1 MSSNG
6 RTHAAESA
14 RSPRKPTPALKN
26 DNRLV
31 EDSFAR
37 IFNLSPYRM
46 GVVRIAD
53 GVVLAVNDRLVDD
66 LGYTREEAIGHNIL
80 EFQMSDDLSIKIK
93 EALNDK
99 KPIRNVEGCVKTKNG
114 DERLIVTSAECLEFD
129 GEPCFIWATNDITEY
144 KRAEAALR
152 RNEELFRAIV
162 EDQTEMIVRWKPDG
176 TRTFVNQAYAR
187 VFGGKPEDYIGTNFY
202 PLIHEKFRERI
213 RQKILSITPEQPLA
227 TAIHQS
233 VAGGEVRWQ
242 EWTDRGIF
250 NQAGELVELQ
260 STGRDI
266 TERVKAEEELRTS
279 EERFSKAFSL
289 GPHRMG
295 IVRVSDGLILDV
307 NDRWVQETGLAR
319 ADVVGRSILDV
330 ISVVHGDAGDRVKE
344 LWEAGKPFR
353 DVELTFTPKTGKK
366 RIVLSSGEVF
376 DLHNEPCL
384 LFAAN
389 DITERKQVEERIRLL
404 QKITMDVAAAEDL
417 SSALGV
423 VLRDVCEMTGWALG
437 QAWLPN
443 EDDNTLTRSSAW
455 YAASPDLDQ
464 FRESTKDFT
473 FRSGEGLLGRVWQSK
488 EPAWVRDVP
497 PNKDCP
503 RSQFAIDAGLN
514 AGVAVPILSGEE
526 VIAILEFFLR
536 EPREED
542 ERLVNAIT
550 VVAAQLGMV
559 VRRKR
564 AEDALR
570 TSEQQL
576 RLLAVRLRSAREEE
590 GTRIARE
597 IHDELGSAL
606 TGLRWDLERLEK
618 LFANPKEVSVALNK
632 IPSIISVVDS
642 TIDTVRRISSEL
654 RPGVLDDLGLAPA
667 IEWQTQQFEQRTGIH
682 CLCSVKPGTVD
693 LGQDQATAIFRVFQ
707 EILTNVLRHAEATSI
722 DVRAFE
728 EGKCFVLE
736 VKDNGRGITAPE
748 KTNIRSLGLLGM
760 QERIQLIGGSV
771 QIDGVAGDGTR
782 VKVCVPLE
790 EKPRTSC

>member
-1 MSSNG
+1 MSNNG
-6 RTHAAESA
+6 RTHTAVPA
-14 RSPRKPTPALKN
+14 RSSRKPARALDHDYQSTD
-26 DNRLV
+26 DN
-31 EDSFAR
+31 FAR
-37 IFNLSPYRM
+37 IFNISPYRM
-46 GVVRIAD
+46 GIVRVTDRTI
-53 GVVLAVNDRLVDD
+53 LAVNDRFVHD
-66 LGYTREEAIGHNIL
+66 LGYTREEAIGRDIFDFH
-80 EFQMSDDLSIKIK
+80 
-93 EALNDK
+93 LNDELVARIK
-99 KPIRNVEGCVKTKNG
+99 QLLDNKNPIRDLEGGVQTKAG
-114 DERLIVTSAECLEFD
+114 DERRIVTSAECLDFE
-129 GEPCFIWATNDITEY
+129 GEPCFLWATNDITEQ
-144 KRAEAALR
+144 KQAEAALR

-202 PLIHEKFRERI
+202 PLIQEEYREKI
-213 RQKILSITPEQPLA
+213 RQKILSLTPEQPLA
-227 TAIHQS
+227 TSIHQS
-233 VAGGEVRWQ
+233 IADGEPRWQ

-250 NQAGELVELQ
+250 NQEDELVELQ

-289 GPHRMG
+289 GPQRMG

-319 ADVVGRSILDV
+319 ADVVGQSIQDV
-330 ISVVHGDAGDRVKE
+330 ISLVHGDAGDRVKE
-344 LWEAGKPFR
+344 LWETGKPFR
-353 DVELTFTPKTGKK
+353 DVELTFSPKTGKK

-384 LFAAN
+384 LFAAH
-389 DITERKQVEERIRLL
+389 DITERKQAEERIRLL

-417 SSALGV
+417 SSSLSV

-443 EDDNTLTRSSAW
+443 DDDNMLTRSSAW
-455 YAASPDLDQ
+455 YAATSDLDH

-473 FRSGEGLLGRVWQSK
+473 FPRGEGLLGRVWQSK
-488 EPAWVRDVP
+488 EPSWVRDVP
-497 PNKDCP
+497 PGKDCP

-526 VIAILEFFLR
+526 VIAVLEFFLR
-536 EPREED
+536 EPRAED

-550 VVAAQLGMV
+550 AVAAQLGMV

-570 TSEQQL
+570 SSEQQL
-576 RLLAVRLRSAREEE
+576 RALAVRLRSAREEE

-597 IHDELGSAL
+597 IHDELGGAL
-606 TGLRWDLERLEK
+606 TGLKWDLERLEK
-618 LFANPKEVSVALNK
+618 LLSNPKEASVALDK
-632 IPSIISVVDS
+632 IPPIISVVDS
-642 TIDTVRRISSEL
+642 TIDAVRRISSEL

-682 CLCSVKPGTVD
+682 CSCSFKPCSAD

-707 EILTNVLRHAEATSI
+707 EILTNVLRHAQATSI
-722 DVRAFE
+722 DVTAFE
-728 EGKCFVLE
+728 EGKCFMLE

-771 QIDGVAGDGTR
+771 QIDGVAGEGTR
-782 VKVCVPLE
+782 VKVCVPID
-790 EKPRTSC
+790 

>member
-1 MSSNG
+1 MRSNG
-6 RTHAAESA
+6 RTQAAA
-14 RSPRKPTPALKN
+14 PTRTLKKRTGALIQEN
-26 DNRLV
+26 GTADDIF
-31 EDSFAR
+31 ER

-46 GVVRIAD
+46 GIVRMSD
-53 GVVLAVNDRLVDD
+53 GVVCAINDRLVAEM
-66 LGYTREEAIGHNIL
+66 GYSREETIGHSIL
-80 EFQMSDDLSIKIK
+80 DFQLSDDLIVHIK
-93 EALNDK
+93 EMLHTK
-99 KPIRNVEGCVKTKNG
+99 KPIRDFEGRVTTKAG
-114 DERLIVTSAECLEFD
+114 EERMIVTSVECVEFD
-129 GEPCFIWATNDITEY
+129 GEPCFLWATNDVTEQ
-144 KRAEAALR
+144 KRTEAALR

-187 VFGGKPEDYIGTNFY
+187 VFGGKPEDYIGTNFF
-202 PLIHEKFRERI
+202 PLIHEEFRERI

-233 VAGGEVRWQ
+233 LADGEIRWQ

-250 NQAGELVELQ
+250 NQKGELVELQ

-295 IVRVSDGLILDV
+295 IIRLSDGLIVDV

-319 ADVVGRSILDV
+319 ADVVGHSILDV
-330 ISVVHGDAGDRVKE
+330 SALVHGDANDRVQE
-344 LWEAGKPFR
+344 LLEAGKPFR
-353 DVELTFTPKTGKK
+353 DVELTFSPKTGKK

-443 EDDNTLTRSSAW
+443 EEENTLTRSSAW
-455 YAASPDLDQ
+455 YASTPDLAY
-464 FRESTKDFT
+464 FREATVHFE
-473 FRSGEGLLGRVWQSK
+473 FRPGDGLLGRVWQSK

-497 PNKDCP
+497 PANNCP
-503 RSQFAIDAGLN
+503 RAQFATDAGLK

-526 VIAILEFFLR
+526 VIAVLEFFLR
-536 EPREED
+536 EPRDED
-542 ERLVNAIT
+542 EQLVHAIT
-550 VVAAQLGMV
+550 AIAAQLGMV

-564 AEDALR
+564 VEDALR
-570 TSEQQL
+570 SSEQQL
-576 RLLAVRLRSAREEE
+576 RALAVRLRSAREEE

-597 IHDELGSAL
+597 IHDELGGTL
-606 TGLRWDLERLEK
+606 TGLKWDLERLEK
-618 LFANPKEVSVALNK
+618 LLANPKDASVALEK
-632 IPSIISVVDS
+632 IPPIISVVDS

-654 RPGVLDDLGLAPA
+654 RPGVLDDLGLVPA

-682 CLCSVKPGTVD
+682 CSCSVKPCRID
-693 LGQDQATAIFRVFQ
+693 LGEAQATAIFRVFQ
-707 EILTNVLRHAEATSI
+707 EVLTNVLRHAEATSI
-722 DVRAFE
+722 DVNAFE

-736 VKDNGRGITAPE
+736 VKDNGRGITGPE

-771 QIDGVAGDGTR
+771 QIDGVPGEGTR
-782 VKVCVPLE
+782 VKVCVPIE
-790 EKPRTSC
+790 

>member
-1 MSSNG
+1 
-6 RTHAAESA
+6 
-14 RSPRKPTPALKN
+14 
-26 DNRLV
+26 
-31 EDSFAR
+31 
-37 IFNLSPYRM
+37 M
-46 GVVRIAD
+46 GIVRVAD
-53 GVVLAVNDRLVDD
+53 KVILAVNDRFVHD
-66 LGYTREEAIGHNIL
+66 LGYTREEAVGRNIFDFHL
-80 EFQMSDDLSIKIK
+80 NDELVTKIK
-93 EALNDK
+93 ELLDNK
-99 KPIRNVEGCVKTKNG
+99 NPIRDLEGGVQTKAG
-114 DERLIVTSAECLEFD
+114 DERRIVTSAECLDFK
-129 GEPCFIWATNDITEY
+129 GELCFLWATNDITEY

-187 VFGGKPEDYIGTNFY
+187 VFGGKPEDYIGTNFF
-202 PLIHEKFRERI
+202 PLIHEEYREKI
-213 RQKILSITPEQPLA
+213 RQKILSLTPEQPLA

-233 VAGGEVRWQ
+233 VADDEVRWQ

-250 NQAGELVELQ
+250 NQEGELVELQ

-295 IVRVSDGLILDV
+295 IVRLSDGLILDV

-319 ADVVGRSILDV
+319 PAVVGQSILDET
-330 ISVVHGDAGDRVKE
+330 SHVHGDAGDRFKE
-344 LWEAGKPFR
+344 LWETGKPFR
-353 DVELTFTPKTGKK
+353 DVELTFSPKTGKK
-366 RIVLSSGEVF
+366 RIVLASGEVF

-384 LFAAN
+384 LFAAH

-455 YAASPDLDQ
+455 YASTSALNQ

-473 FRSGEGLLGRVWQSK
+473 FGPGEGLLGRVWQSK

-497 PNKDCP
+497 PANDCP
-503 RSQFAIDAGLN
+503 RAQFAMDAGLN

-526 VIAILEFFLR
+526 VIAVLEFFLR

-550 VVAAQLGMV
+550 AVAAQLGMV

-570 TSEQQL
+570 SSEQQL
-576 RLLAVRLRSAREEE
+576 RALAVRLRSAREEE

-597 IHDELGSAL
+597 IHDELGGTL
-606 TGLRWDLERLEK
+606 TGLKWDLERLEK
-618 LFANPKEVSVALNK
+618 LLVDSKAVSVALDK
-632 IPSIISVVDS
+632 IPPIISVVDS

-682 CLCSVKPGTVD
+682 CSCSVKPGTVD
-693 LGQDQATAIFRVFQ
+693 LGQDHATAIFRVFQ
-707 EILTNVLRHAEATSI
+707 EILTNVLRHAKATSI
-722 DVRAFE
+722 DVSAFE

-771 QIDGVAGDGTR
+771 QIDGVAGQGTR

-790 EKPRTSC
+790 

>member
-1 MSSNG
+1 MSTNG
-6 RTHAAESA
+6 RTHAAA
-14 RSPRKPTPALKN
+14 PAHTLRKPARALKN

-31 EDSFAR
+31 DDSFAR

-46 GVVRIAD
+46 GIVRVAD
-53 GVVLAVNDRLVDD
+53 KVIVAVNDRFVHD
-66 LGYTREEAIGHNIL
+66 LGYTREEAIGRNIFDFHL
-80 EFQMSDDLSIKIK
+80 NDELAAKIK
-93 EALNDK
+93 ELRDDEN
-99 KPIRNVEGCVKTKNG
+99 PIRDLEGAVKTKSG
-114 DERLIVTSAECLEFD
+114 DERRIVTSAEYLDFE
-129 GEPCFIWATNDITEY
+129 GEPCFLWATNDITEY
-144 KRAEAALR
+144 KLTEAALR

-162 EDQTEMIVRWKPDG
+162 EDQTEMIVRWRPDG

-187 VFGGKPEDYIGTNFY
+187 VFGGKPEDYIGTNFF
-202 PLIHEKFRERI
+202 PLIHEEYRETI
-213 RQKILSITPEQPLA
+213 RQKILSLTPEQPLA

-233 VAGGEVRWQ
+233 VAEGEPRWQ

-250 NQAGELVELQ
+250 NQDGELVELQ

-295 IVRVSDGLILDV
+295 IVRVSDGSILDV
-307 NDRWVQETGLAR
+307 NDRWVQETGLTR
-319 ADVVGRSILDV
+319 AEVVGQSILDV
-330 ISVVHGDAGDRVKE
+330 ISQVHGDSSDRVKE

-353 DVELTFTPKTGKK
+353 DVELAFSPKTGKK

-384 LFAAN
+384 LFAAH
-389 DITERKQVEERIRLL
+389 DITERKQAEERIRLL

-417 SSALGV
+417 SSSLSV

-443 EDDNTLTRSSAW
+443 EDDTTLTRSSAW
-455 YAASPDLDQ
+455 YAATSDLDQ

-473 FRSGEGLLGRVWQSK
+473 FGPGEGLLGRVWQSK

-497 PNKDCP
+497 DDKDCP
-503 RSQFAIDAGLN
+503 RAQFAIDAGLN

-550 VVAAQLGMV
+550 AVAAQLGMV

-570 TSEQQL
+570 SSEQQL
-576 RLLAVRLRSAREEE
+576 RALAVRLRSAREEE

-606 TGLRWDLERLEK
+606 TGLKWDLERLEK
-618 LFANPKEVSVALNK
+618 LLANPKEASVALDK
-632 IPSIISVVDS
+632 IPPIISVVDS

-682 CLCSVKPGTVD
+682 CSCSVKPSTVD
-693 LGQDQATAIFRVFQ
+693 LGQEQATAMFRVFQ
-707 EILTNVLRHAEATSI
+707 EILTNVLRHAQATSI
-722 DVRAFE
+722 DVSAFQ
-728 EGKCFVLE
+728 EGQCFMLE

-771 QIDGVAGDGTR
+771 QIDGVAGEGTR
-782 VKVCVPLE
+782 VKVCVPLN
-790 EKPRTSC
+790 

>member
-6 RTHAAESA
+6 RTHAAASA
-14 RSPRKPTPALKN
+14 RSPRKPMRASKN

-31 EDSFAR
+31 DDNFAR
-37 IFNLSPYRM
+37 IFNISPYRM
-46 GVVRIAD
+46 GIVRAAD
-53 GVVLAVNDRLVDD
+53 NVILAVNDRWVSD
-66 LGYTREEAIGHNIL
+66 LGYTREEAVGHNIL
-80 EFQMSDDLSIKIK
+80 DFHLDNELVMKVK
-93 EALNDK
+93 ELLDNK
-99 KPIRNVEGCVKTKNG
+99 NPIRDLEGGVKTKSG
-114 DERLIVTSAECLEFD
+114 DERRIVTSAEWVDFE
-129 GEPCFIWATNDITEY
+129 GEPCFLWATNDITEY

-202 PLIHEKFRERI
+202 PLIREEYRELI
-213 RQKILSITPEQPLA
+213 RQKILSLTPESPLA
-227 TAIHQS
+227 TTIHQS
-233 VAGGEVRWQ
+233 IADGEVRWQ

-250 NQAGELVELQ
+250 NQEGELVELQ

-266 TERVKAEEELRTS
+266 TERFKAEEELRTS

-319 ADVVGRSILDV
+319 AAVVGQSILDV
-330 ISVVHGDAGDRVKE
+330 ISHVHGDAGDRVKE

-353 DVELTFTPKTGKK
+353 DVELTFSPKTGKK

-384 LFAAN
+384 LFAAH
-389 DITERKQVEERIRLL
+389 DITERKQGEERMRLL

-417 SSALGV
+417 SSALSV
-423 VLRDVCEMTGWALG
+423 VLSDVCEMTGWALG

-443 EDDNTLTRSSAW
+443 EDYNTLTRSSAW
-455 YAASPDLDQ
+455 YAATSDLDQ
-464 FRESTKDFT
+464 FREFTKDFT
-473 FRSGEGLLGRVWQSK
+473 FGRGEGLLGRVWQSK

-497 PNKDCP
+497 PANDCP
-503 RSQFAIDAGLN
+503 RAQFAIDAGLN

-526 VIAILEFFLR
+526 VIAVLEFFLR

-550 VVAAQLGMV
+550 AVAAQLGMV

-570 TSEQQL
+570 SSEQQL
-576 RLLAVRLRSAREEE
+576 RALAVRLRSAREEE

-618 LFANPKEVSVALNK
+618 LVANPKEVSVALDK

-682 CLCSVKPGTVD
+682 CSCSVKPGTVD

-722 DVRAFE
+722 NVSAFE
-728 EGKCFVLE
+728 EGQCFVLE

-771 QIDGVAGDGTR
+771 QIEGVAGEGTR
-782 VKVCVPLE
+782 VKVCVPIA
-790 EKPRTSC
+790 

>member
-6 RTHAAESA
+6 RTHAAASA
-14 RSPRKPTPALKN
+14 RSSRKSARALKN

-31 EDSFAR
+31 EDNFAR

-46 GVVRIAD
+46 GIVRMAD

-66 LGYTREEAIGHNIL
+66 LGYTREETIGHNIL
-80 EFQMSDDLSIKIK
+80 EFQMSDDLAIKIK
-93 EALNDK
+93 KVLNDK
-99 KPIRNVEGCVKTKNG
+99 KPVRNVEGCVKTKNG

-129 GEPCFIWATNDITEY
+129 GQMCFLWATNDITEQ
-144 KRAEAALR
+144 KQAEAALR

-187 VFGGKPEDYIGTNFY
+187 VFGGKPEDYIGTNFF
-202 PLIHEKFRERI
+202 PLIHEEYRERI
-213 RQKILSITPEQPLA
+213 RQKILSLTPEQPLA
-227 TAIHQS
+227 TAIHRS
-233 VAGGEVRWQ
+233 VADGEPRWQ

-250 NQAGELVELQ
+250 NQEGELVELQ

-295 IVRVSDGLILDV
+295 IVRLSDGLILDV

-319 ADVVGRSILDV
+319 ATVVGQSILDV
-330 ISVVHGDAGDRVKE
+330 TSRVHGDAGDRVKE

-353 DVELTFTPKTGKK
+353 DVELTFSPKTGKK
-366 RIVLSSGEVF
+366 RIVLASGEVF
-376 DLHNEPCL
+376 DLHNETCL
-384 LFAAN
+384 LFAAY
-389 DITERKQVEERIRLL
+389 DITERKQAEERIRLL

-417 SSALGV
+417 SSALSV

-443 EDDNTLTRSSAW
+443 EDDDTLTRSSAW
-455 YAASPDLDQ
+455 YAGTSDLDQ
-464 FRESTKDFT
+464 FREFTKDFR
-473 FRSGEGLLGRVWQSK
+473 FRPGEGLLGRVWQSK

-497 PNKDCP
+497 PANDCP
-503 RSQFAIDAGLN
+503 RAQFAIDAGLN

-526 VIAILEFFLR
+526 VIAVLEFFLR

-570 TSEQQL
+570 ASEQQL
-576 RLLAVRLRSAREEE
+576 RALSVRLRSAREEE

-597 IHDELGSAL
+597 IHDELGGSL
-606 TGLRWDLERLEK
+606 TGLKWDLERLEQ
-618 LFANPKEVSVALNK
+618 LLANPNNVSAAQDRIKPL
-632 IPSIISVVDS
+632 IGIIDA

-654 RPGVLDDLGLAPA
+654 RPGILDDLGLIAA
-667 IEWQTQQFEQRTGIH
+667 IEWQTQQFTDRTGIK
-682 CLCSVKPGTVD
+682 CSCVVAPDTID
-693 LGQDQATAIFRVFQ
+693 LGQEQGTAIFRVFQ
-707 EILTNVLRHAEATSI
+707 EILTNVLRHAEATS
-722 DVRAFE
+722 VE
-728 EGKCFVLE
+728 VKLYQETGCFVLE
-736 VKDNGRGITAPE
+736 VKDNGRGITGQQ
-748 KTNIRSLGLLGM
+748 KTNVRSLGLLGM
-760 QERIQLIGGSV
+760 QERLHLLGGCV
-771 QIDGVAGDGTR
+771 DIEGAAGQGTR
-782 VKVCVPLE
+782 VKVCVPIE
-790 EKPRTSC
+790 

>member
-1 MSSNG
+1 MRSNA
-6 RTHAAESA
+6 RTHAAAPA
-14 RSPRKPTPALKN
+14 RSLSKPARALN
-26 DNRLV
+26 HDYQNTDDN
-31 EDSFAR
+31 FAR

-46 GVVRIAD
+46 GIVRVAD
-53 GVVLAVNDRLVDD
+53 KAIIAVNDRFVHD
-66 LGYTREEAIGHNIL
+66 LGYTREEAIGRNIFDFHL
-80 EFQMSDDLSIKIK
+80 NDELVEKIK
-93 EALNDK
+93 ELLDNK
-99 KPIRNVEGCVKTKNG
+99 NPIRDLEGRVQTKDG
-114 DERLIVTSAECLEFD
+114 DERRIVTSAECVDFE
-129 GEPCFIWATNDITEY
+129 GEPCFLWATNDITEY
-144 KRAEAALR
+144 KQTEAALR

-187 VFGGKPEDYIGTNFY
+187 VFGGKPEDYIGTNFF
-202 PLIHEKFRERI
+202 PLIREEYREKI
-213 RQKILSITPEQPLA
+213 RRKILSLTPEEPLA

-233 VAGGEVRWQ
+233 VADGEPRWQ

-250 NQAGELVELQ
+250 NQDGELVELQ

-319 ADVVGRSILDV
+319 ANVVGQSIVDVVSR
-330 ISVVHGDAGDRVKE
+330 VHGDAGDRVKE
-344 LWEAGKPFR
+344 LWETGKPFR
-353 DVELTFTPKTGKK
+353 DVELTFSPKTGKK

-384 LFAAN
+384 LFAAH
-389 DITERKQVEERIRLL
+389 DITERKEVEERIRLL

-443 EDDNTLTRSSAW
+443 EDDHTLARSSAW
-455 YAASPDLDQ
+455 YAATSDLDQ
-464 FRESTKDFT
+464 FRVSTKDFT
-473 FRSGEGLLGRVWQSK
+473 FRPGEGLLGRVWQSK

-497 PNKDCP
+497 TANDCP
-503 RSQFAIDAGLN
+503 RAQFAIDAGLN

-526 VIAILEFFLR
+526 VIAVLEFFLR

-550 VVAAQLGMV
+550 AVAAQLGMV

-570 TSEQQL
+570 SSEQQL
-576 RLLAVRLRSAREEE
+576 RALAVRLRSAREEE

-597 IHDELGSAL
+597 IHDELGGAL
-606 TGLRWDLERLEK
+606 TGLKWDLERLEK
-618 LFANPKEVSVALNK
+618 LLANPKEASVALDK
-632 IPSIISVVDS
+632 IPPIISVVDS

-682 CLCSVKPGTVD
+682 CSCSVKPCTVD
-693 LGQDQATAIFRVFQ
+693 LGQDQATAVFRVFQ

-722 DVRAFE
+722 DVSAFE

-748 KTNIRSLGLLGM
+748 KTNNRSLGLLGM

-771 QIDGVAGDGTR
+771 QIDGVTGEGTR
-782 VKVCVPLE
+782 VKVCVPLD
-790 EKPRTSC
+790 